1 MKNTLNKN
9 LYLEWHILKNL
20 ISNGKKKYYEF
31 EKGDSFFYEQKEVT
45 SKENELAN
53 LPL

>member
-20 ISNGKKKYYEF
+20 ISNGRKKSIRYEF
-31 EKGDSFFYEQKEVT
+31 EKGDSFLTNKMKLLQRRM
-45 SKENELAN
+45 N
-53 LPL
+53 